1 MKEGLIIMINKRILS
16 SVLGVLAVASTI
28 TVSAKASIYKTTPM
42 DPYKYAKKA
51 TKTNLASYN
60 SIKPRVSRV
69 SYKYNAAHKQ
79 IIIKGQAEGFSKI
92 AVKYGHKKVR
102 FFNVNKHSVFNLK
115 YCFKGYRTFILYGV
129 NSKGKIVSNKYKISS
144 NKYATEKPVIY
155 KNTRNKK
162 GEKIY
167 LSNVAPS
174 TIRVFNRGK
183 LVKEFVADSSGNTIF
198 ISQKKLRKSNSI
210 TIDQKEF
217 YKKTSVRV
225 KVPKLSIGENN
236 VINY

>member
-1 MKEGLIIMINKRILS
+1 MRNKRILG
-16 SVLGVLAVASTI
+16 SVLGLLGVLTIASAI
-28 TVSAKASIYKTTPM
+28 TVSTKASTYEATPR
-42 DPYKYAKKA
+42 
-51 TKTNLASYN
+51 L
-60 SIKPRVSRV
+60 SRV
-69 SYKYNAAHKQ
+69 SYKYNANHKQ
-79 IIIKGQAEGFSKI
+79 IMIKGKAEGFSKV

-115 YCFKGYRTFILYGV
+115 YRFKGYRTFIVYGV
-129 NSKGKIVSNKYKISS
+129 NRKGKTVSNKYKISSNKYKISS
-144 NKYATEKPVIY
+144 NKYATEKPVVY

-174 TIRVFNRGK
+174 TIRIFNKGK
-183 LVKEFVADSSGNTIF
+183 LVKEFVADSSANIVF

-217 YKKTSVRV
+217 NKKTSVRV
-225 KVPKLSIGENN
+225 KVPKLAIGEANM
-236 VINY
+236 INY

>member
-1 MKEGLIIMINKRILS
+1 MINKRILS

-183 LVKEFVADSSGNTIF
+183 LVKKFVADSSANIIF

-217 YKKTSVRV
+217 HKKTSVRV
-225 KVPKLSIGENN
+225 KVPTLSIGENN